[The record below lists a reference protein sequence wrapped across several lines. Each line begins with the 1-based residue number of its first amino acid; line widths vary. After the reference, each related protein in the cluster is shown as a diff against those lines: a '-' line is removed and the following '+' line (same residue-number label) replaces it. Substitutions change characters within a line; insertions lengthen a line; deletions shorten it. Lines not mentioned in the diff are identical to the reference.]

1 MSRVVVDLAA
11 GTATDGL
18 GGIDTLIDIDNV
30 TASRFDDTVIGNANN
45 NLLRGFDGNDTI
57 HGGAGQDTIF
67 GNAGNDRLNGGA
79 DSDTLI
85 GGTGADTFRYTTT
98 ADGLDHI
105 NDFDGHGGQT
115 DVIEF
120 DHVAFGDGLAAG
132 GQNTGT
138 LDASHFVA
146 DNIGPTDA
154 TQVFWYNTDDHTLYY
169 DADGS

>member
-1 MSRVVVDLAA
+1 
-11 GTATDGL
+11 GT
-18 GGIDTLIDIDNV
+18 DTLINIDSAN
-30 TASRFDDTVIGNANN
+30 ASRFDDIVIGNANN

-57 HGGAGQDTIF
+57 HGGAGNDRIEGDQIFNPALLGNDTLYGEAGQDTIF

-85 GGTGADTFRYTTT
+85 GGTGADTFVYTTT

-105 NDFDGHGGQT
+105 TDFDGHDGQT

-120 DHVAFGDGLAAG
+120 DHLAFGDGLAAG
-132 GQNTGT
+132 GLNTGT

-154 TQVFWYNTDDHTLYY
+154 AQ
-169 DADGS
+169 